1 MKLIFHVPPF
11 TLQSGCITK
20 LENFIQEHLKIIGAV
35 GISIAC
41 VQVKRARGTFWGAGQ
56 KLKEPLS

>member
-1 MKLIFHVPPF
+1 MKLIFYVPPF

-41 VQVKRARGTFWGAGQ
+41 VQVKGLRGILELLGRN
-56 KLKEPLS
+56 

>member
-1 MKLIFHVPPF
+1 MKLIFHVLPF

-41 VQVKRARGTFWGAGQ
+41 VQVKG
-56 KLKEPLS
+56 LSGILGVLGIS

>member
-41 VQVKRARGTFWGAGQ
+41 VQVKRAEGSFGVLGR
-56 KLKEPLS
+56 S

>member
-35 GISIAC
+35 DAAG
-41 VQVKRARGTFWGAGQ
+41 RARWYPDGGGG
-56 KLKEPLS
+56 